1 MEYISLHG
9 ETNINA
15 QYVTATTAQIDNLDI
30 DNINTNNLVVNG
42 TVSIPNLTPS
52 RIIQTNGSSSL
63 IASNTLN
70 NTTLSGTTNL
80 SSLVANQLLR
90 LDALK
95 NIINDNTNYI
105 DEDELYSTLV
115 DYVTTTIFLETLFD
129 YVTFTQLSIAL
140 ADYVTYIQLTNTLA
154 DYLTLTDFNNT
165 LLSYYTA
172 NEVNILIN
180 DYFFLSGN
188 NTSTGNNTFTGNTLI
203 SGTNSTDKF
212 QIKRNDGSNFLR
224 ASTTS
229 YTTYL
234 GCSLIPDTNAS
245 FTIGEPSFR
254 MSSIYSTNLYLSTVL
269 NVSGI
274 TGSRVIQTDSSSNF
288 IGSNTL
294 NNITLS
300 GTTTT
305 GLTASRLIQTNGS
318 SQLTASNA
326 LPVAC
331 TSTNMTLTTPFI
343 NTATLAGTTIT
354 SGNILMNNANDYNKF
369 RIMDN
374 SGNQIFNVNT
384 TDGRFS
390 IGRSNNYVVLG
401 VQGANNS
408 PLLWFANNVVGDK
421 GMFIRKDDGTDD
433 RYIDVSKIQVSTLSP
448 QSSLITINNPIITSS
463 KIDFTTTNT
472 TDIGSSSK
480 RVKDVYVQGT
490 IRITDSSG
498 TYTHTIIAEP
508 STNELVIL
516 TNPAG
521 GVGNIIVK
529 GGIHPQGNGQY
540 SLGLSGRKWGEIHCN
555 TIYGYIN
562 FRGPEFVMV
571 PASGISSTWY
581 SAATAPN
588 IGTSACL
595 NVNGTNA
602 FYVNSSGHGQFTGN
616 TVYKS
621 AGSTFTN
628 PSDSRLK
635 QNIKDFNKGLDVIDN
650 IQVREFEYKNQPDK
664 KRVGVIA
671 QEMLDVYPEA
681 VTKDENGMH
690 MFNASDM
697 IFLLIN
703 SVKELKKE
711 NKILLNRIV
720 EIENNMYD
728 II

>member
-1 MEYISLHG
+1 MNYYSLFNESSFSG
-9 ETNINA
+9 QNVVAENA
-15 QYVTATTAQIDNLDI
+15 EIDNLDI

-115 DYVTTTIFLETLFD
+115 DYVTTTIFLETLLD

-154 DYLTLTDFNNT
+154 DYLTLADFNNT

-172 NEVNILIN
+172 NEVNILVN

-188 NTSTGNNTFTGNTLI
+188 NTLTGNNTFTGTTLI
-203 SGTNSTDKF
+203 SGTNSTNKF

-318 SQLTASNA
+318 SQLTSSND

-331 TSTNMTLTTPFI
+331 TSTNMNLTTPII
-343 NTATLAGTTIT
+343 NNPILSGTTT
-354 SGNILMNNANDYNKF
+354 TGGDILINNANSFNKL
-369 RIMDN
+369 RILDN

-384 TDGRFS
+384 V
-390 IGRSNNYVVLG
+390 N
-401 VQGANNS
+401 GATTTRTLAPDVNNS
-408 PLLWFANNVVGDK
+408 RTIGTSTTGYSGIYINWISHLGGASWIQGDVASGNVGNGWGFSV
-421 GMFIRKDDGTDD
+421 
-433 RYIDVSKIQVSTLSP
+433 
-448 QSSLITINNPIITSS
+448 
-463 KIDFTTTNT
+463 
-472 TDIGSSSK
+472 
-480 RVKDVYVQGT
+480 
-490 IRITDSSG
+490 SG
-498 TYTHTIIAEP
+498 TYRAFIT
-508 STNELVIL
+508 STGFQIT
-516 TNPAG
+516 TNNAY
-521 GVGNIIVK
+521 K
-529 GGIHPQGNGQY
+529 
-540 SLGLSGRKWGEIHCN
+540 
-555 TIYGYIN
+555 
-562 FRGPEFVMV
+562 
-571 PASGISSTWY
+571 ASGTTW
-581 SAATAPN
+581 
-588 IGTSACL
+588 I
-595 NVNGTNA
+595 
-602 FYVNSSGHGQFTGN
+602 
-616 TVYKS
+616 
-621 AGSTFTN
+621 N
-628 PSDSRLK
+628 PSDERLK
-635 QNIKDFNKGLDVIDN
+635 QNIQDFTVGLETIDK
-650 IQVREFEYKNQPDK
+650 IKCRQFEYKNDPGK
-664 KRVGVIA
+664 KCVGVIA

-681 VTKDENGMH
+681 VTKDDKDMY
-690 MFNASDM
+690 MFDASDL
-697 IFLLIN
+697 IFILIN

-711 NKILLNRIV
+711 NKILLNRII
-720 EIENNMYD
+720 EIENKMYE

>member
-70 NTTLSGTTNL
+70 NITLSGTTNL

-154 DYLTLTDFNNT
+154 DYLTLADFNNT
-165 LLSYYTA
+165 LLSYYTANEVNILINDYVTLTNFNNTMLSYYTA

-254 MSSIYSTNLYLSTVL
+254 MSSIYSTNLYLSTIL

-369 RIMDN
+369 RIMG
-374 SGNQIFNVNT
+374 SYGVVVSILVLLCLT
-384 TDGRFS
+384 VVRF
-390 IGRSNNYVVLG
+390 
-401 VQGANNS
+401 
-408 PLLWFANNVVGDK
+408 PLSQKV
-421 GMFIRKDDGTDD
+421 
-433 RYIDVSKIQVSTLSP
+433 
-448 QSSLITINNPIITSS
+448 
-463 KIDFTTTNT
+463 
-472 TDIGSSSK
+472 
-480 RVKDVYVQGT
+480 
-490 IRITDSSG
+490 
-498 TYTHTIIAEP
+498 
-508 STNELVIL
+508 LVIL
-516 TNPAG
+516 
-521 GVGNIIVK
+521 
-529 GGIHPQGNGQY
+529 
-540 SLGLSGRKWGEIHCN
+540 
-555 TIYGYIN
+555 
-562 FRGPEFVMV
+562 
-571 PASGISSTWY
+571 
-581 SAATAPN
+581 
-588 IGTSACL
+588 L
-595 NVNGTNA
+595 N
-602 FYVNSSGHGQFTGN
+602 Q
-616 TVYKS
+616 
-621 AGSTFTN
+621 
-628 PSDSRLK
+628 
-635 QNIKDFNKGLDVIDN
+635 
-650 IQVREFEYKNQPDK
+650 
-664 KRVGVIA
+664 
-671 QEMLDVYPEA
+671 
-681 VTKDENGMH
+681 
-690 MFNASDM
+690 
-697 IFLLIN
+697 
-703 SVKELKKE
+703 
-711 NKILLNRIV
+711 
-720 EIENNMYD
+720 
-728 II
+728 